1 MKWRARV
8 ESVHTLK
15 NEGYMNVQICDQLG
29 MGETTVKRLLRIKPE
44 SICVD
49 GTPTRKSKCRLEP
62 YRNQIKEMIECG
74 FRSVQIQ
81 KKLNEMYSDNADIT
95 YTNVKRFCR
104 NLRETM
110 YDYVETPS
118 IDVSNFKDALLL
130 SPYTNTIDKML
141 TESLPMKRVFT
152 AIQTDGF
159 VGSYELFQQ
168 YCKSVNP
175 LIYRMKKAMHKVKR
189 RDLTEQIWSGQTDLP
204 ENDIVYIYKNFPII
218 SELRTIIAEFR
229 VAYSNKDIDAVKS
242 WCGKYNQCRFPA
254 ICSFVNGLNDDTQ
267 AFYNS
272 LKYQYNN
279 GLLEGCVNK
288 LKVVKRSMYGR
299 ASYMLLRAKLLLMN
313 IC

>member
-15 NEGYMNVQICDQLG
+15 KEGYMNVQICEQLG
-29 MGETTVKRLLRIKPE
+29 MAEQTVRRLLRINPE

-49 GTPTRKSKCRLEP
+49 GTQTRKSKCRLEP
-62 YRNQIKEMIECG
+62 YRGQIQEMIKHG
-74 FRSVQIQ
+74 IRSVQIQ
-81 KKLNEMYSDNADIT
+81 KNLNEMYPDADIT

-118 IDVSNFKDALLL
+118 IDVSKLKDDPLFT
-130 SPYTNTIDKML
+130 PYTNTIDKML
-141 TESLPMKRVFT
+141 AESQSLKMVFN
-152 AIQTDGF
+152 AITTDGF
-159 VGSYELFQQ
+159 AGSYELFQQ
-168 YCKSVNP
+168 YCKSVKP
-175 LIYRMKKAMHKVKR
+175 LIYRMKKSMHKVKR
-189 RDLTEQIWSGQTDLP
+189 RDLTGQVWSGQTDLP
-204 ENDIVYIYKNFPII
+204 EKDIVYIYTNFPII
-218 SELRTIIAEFR
+218 SELRHIIAEFR
-229 VAYSNKDIDAVKS
+229 VAYSNKDINAVKS

-267 AFYNS
+267 AFFNS
-272 LKYQYNN
+272 LKYSYNN

-288 LKVVKRSMYGR
+288 LKAVKRSMYGR

-313 IC
+313 LC